1 MHRTVKALACVAIG
15 AFGASGAAAF
25 ELALEAEL
33 ANEIVAPMVIGVPG
47 DGADAG
53 GPGVNEPSNG
63 AWVWAPGPPVQ
74 GDAIDHQGHMA
85 FVIDIPKETTYYIW
99 GNVIAW
105 DGNSDSFW
113 VTVTPVDE
121 DPNPQASQ
129 DTTFRWGV
137 QQGPGW
143 HWDQIN
149 QWLNAGTFEREW
161 EIPAG
166 EAEITIWT
174 REAATMLDSLWI
186 TDDNGAGGGE
196 LPTDAD
202 RDAQNKGGPKAVDPS
217 GKAATTWAGLK
228 AR

>member
-74 GDAIDHQGHMA
+74 GDAIAHQGHMT

-149 QWLNAGTFEREW
+149 QWLTLARLSGSGRFP
-161 EIPAG
+161 PAKQKSPFG
-166 EAEITIWT
+166 LVRRRRCSTRSGSLTTTELAAASCQPTRIVTRRSKAARRRWT
-174 REAATMLDSLWI
+174 RPARPQRR
-186 TDDNGAGGGE
+186 G
-196 LPTDAD
+196 
-202 RDAQNKGGPKAVDPS
+202 RD
-217 GKAATTWAGLK
+217 
-228 AR
+228 